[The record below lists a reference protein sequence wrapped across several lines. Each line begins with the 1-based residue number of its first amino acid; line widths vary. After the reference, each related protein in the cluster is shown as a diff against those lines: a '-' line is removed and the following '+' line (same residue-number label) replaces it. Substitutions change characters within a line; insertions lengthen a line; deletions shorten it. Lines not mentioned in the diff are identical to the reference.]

1 MENTSNYGL
10 KRWDGE
16 DRILHTEFNDNWD
29 KIDTAIKG
37 SADKAAAAL
46 AAASALEGK
55 LGLQLIQT
63 VQVPSGS
70 DFAEASI
77 SVDWDQWAEIHL
89 LFQPKLTGTT
99 TYSIYFYDTVNK
111 HSASLAEN
119 QSGIWGAV
127 LYPMF
132 DKTRSMT
139 GHTWQGSAISATA
152 LYQNLGFLCTSVARG
167 SSIAAGTTMTIY
179 GRKKK

>member
-1 MENTSNYGL
+1 M
-10 KRWDGE
+10 
-16 DRILHTEFNDNWD
+16 
-29 KIDTAIKG
+29 
-37 SADKAAAAL
+37 
-46 AAASALEGK
+46 
-55 LGLQLIQT
+55 
-63 VQVPSGS
+63 QVPSGS

-179 GRKKK
+179 GRK

>member
-1 MENTSNYGL
+1 M
-10 KRWDGE
+10 
-16 DRILHTEFNDNWD
+16 
-29 KIDTAIKG
+29 
-37 SADKAAAAL
+37 

-139 GHTWQGSAISATA
+139 GHTGRAAPSRPRRCIKTWGSCVPAWQG
-152 LYQNLGFLCTSVARG
+152 
-167 SSIAAGTTMTIY
+167 AAD
-179 GRKKK
+179 RPAQP